1 MTMHTSLSTRC
12 DRTGHA
18 ALWALLLVLA
28 LLAPSS
34 AAAAGPGK
42 YKAQRFDV
50 DAKVVEGSLDVAETI
65 VFEFQTGVFKRV
77 WRDIPT
83 SRTDGV
89 DILEARMDG
98 VALPRGDGPGHITV
112 KSGNRVRVEWQFAEV
127 GPSVHSFELHY
138 LARGVAYTDGERDV
152 VRWRLLPS
160 EHRYRID
167 ATRATIAAPES
178 LLGPPAIESRKTS
191 ESKAAW
197 TGRIATLTSGPVGEN
212 GWTIAEL
219 SYPRGSVVS
228 SPPVWQAR
236 HAASEALAPRWAMA
250 AGALFIGGVLLLLL
264 VRQGYDS
271 PEFDAVAQAT
281 STEPPET
288 LPVAMAAAL
297 ASKGRGMGYQS
308 VATLL
313 DLADRG
319 VLTVRELPRRFG
331 VRQYELAQVSG
342 KHDLADHEIE
352 ALTLAFAGSGDEVTM
367 AKARARLARGA
378 QRFSTALNDDLSER
392 GLLDPSRQAI
402 RRRLTVVSIG
412 MLLAAGV
419 ACIGVAPLI
428 PRYDGWPFL
437 LPLALAVSGI
447 VGVVMAAATTP
458 LSDAGLMQSTRW
470 RGFKRYLKDVAEARD
485 GNGASTIRPRW
496 VVYGIALGLAHQ
508 WARYLKKHPAA
519 APPWFVAAVNED
531 AGGAFAAFVGSNA
544 AAAGHGGGGGG
555 GGAAAGGGGS
565 GAG

>member
-12 DRTGHA
+12 DRGGHGA
-18 ALWALLLVLA
+18 VWALLLAFA
-28 LLAPSS
+28 LLAPRS

-77 WRDIPT
+77 WREIPT

-89 DILEARMDG
+89 EILEARMDG
-98 VALPRGDGPGHITV
+98 VALPRGDGPGHIAV
-112 KSGNRVRVEWQFAEV
+112 SGRNRVRVEWQFAEV
-127 GPSVHSFELHY
+127 GASVHTFELHY
-138 LARGVAYTDGERDV
+138 LARGVAYTENDRDV
-152 VRWRLLPS
+152 VRWRLLPG

-167 ATRATIAAPES
+167 ATRATIAAPEA
-178 LLGPPAIESRKTS
+178 LLRAPAVESRKTS
-191 ESKAAW
+191 ELKAVW
-197 TGRIATLTSGPVGEN
+197 DGKVSTLTTGAVGEN

-228 SPPVWQAR
+228 SAPAWQAQ
-236 HAASEALAPRWAMA
+236 HAVAAALAPRWAMG
-250 AGALFIGGVLLLLL
+250 AGALFIVGVLLVLLI
-264 VRQGYDS
+264 RQGYDS
-271 PEFDAVAQAT
+271 PGFDMGPQAT
-281 STEPPET
+281 FTEPPET

-297 ASKGRGMGYQS
+297 AAKGRGIGYQS

-331 VRQYELAQVSG
+331 GRQYELAQNPC
-342 KHDLADHEIE
+342 KHELADHEIE

-367 AKARARLARGA
+367 ARARARLARNGR
-378 QRFSTALNDDLSER
+378 RFSNALNDDLEAR
-392 GLLDPSRQAI
+392 GLLDPSRRAV
-402 RRRLTVVSIG
+402 RRRLIVASIA
-412 MLLAAGV
+412 MLFAGGI

-428 PRYDGWPFL
+428 PTYDGWPFL
-437 LPLALAVSGI
+437 LPLALAVAGI
-447 VGVVMAAATTP
+447 VGVVIAAATTP
-458 LSDAGLMQSTRW
+458 LSDTGLMQSARW
-470 RGFKRYLKDVAEARD
+470 RGFRRYLKDVAEARD
-485 GNGASTIRPRW
+485 VSGPSTIRPRW
-496 VVYGIALGLAHQ
+496 VVYGIGLGLAHQ
-508 WARYLKKHPAA
+508 WSRYLKKHPAA
-519 APPWFVAAVNED
+519 APPWFVAAANED
-531 AGGAFAAFVGSNA
+531 AGGAFATFVGSSA
-544 AAAGHGGGGGG
+544 TAGGGGGGG